1 MRTVITF
8 VIVLVSFLLLT
19 YFLLFILQTP
29 VPFKG
34 NIDNESKTEVSMVP
48 QRLTEWEIFKVALA
62 WVESELDSTVCRED
76 TNAGGILQLTP
87 IYIREVNRLSGYDKW
102 GVDDRSDPVKSFQI
116 FEDMMSYKNPSR
128 DIDTA
133 IKIHNPKAGKWY
145 YKRVLKRMEQVKN
158 YENARYNLQIAYMQ
172 DVNIN

>member
-1 MRTVITF
+1 MRTMITF

-19 YFLLFILQTP
+19 YFLLSILQTP
-29 VPFKG
+29 VPSKG

-87 IYIREVNRLSGYDKW
+87 IYIKEVNRLLGYDKW
-102 GVDDRSDPVKSFQI
+102 VIDDRLDPTKSFQI

-145 YKRVLKRMEQVKN
+145 YKRVLKRMGQVKN
-158 YENARYNLQIAYMQ
+158 YENVRYNLQIAYMH
-172 DVNIN
+172 DININ

>member
-1 MRTVITF
+1 MRIMITL

-29 VPFKG
+29 MSFRG
-34 NIDNESKTEVSMVP
+34 NIDKESKTEVSMVP
-48 QRLTEWEIFKVALA
+48 QKLTEWEIFKVALA
-62 WVESELDSTVCRED
+62 WVESEFDSTICRED

-87 IYIREVNRLSGYDKW
+87 IYIKEVNRLLGYDKW
-102 GVDDRSDPVKSFQI
+102 VIDDRLDPTKSFQI

-133 IKIHNPKAGKWY
+133 IKLHNPKAGKWY
-145 YKRVLKRMEQVKN
+145 YKRILKRMEQVRS
-158 YENARYNLQIAYMQ
+158 YEDARYNLQIAYMQ